1 MERTDNM
8 GVDFYNFAVQIIGE
22 VPIGSTWLYDVG
34 TLLIIIVLFTLFLI
48 LPIAFILAI
57 VNR

>member
-1 MERTDNM
+1 M